1 MTYSEI
7 WHRIAT
13 SYDDGEARA
22 IARILI
28 EELFGLSYA
37 DIVCGATEQLSADD
51 TLRLDTAVRRIEQG
65 EPLQHVLGYADFCG
79 NRFCVNGSVLIP
91 RPETEWLVDEGAK
104 LMSTTATSSPK
115 RILDIGTG
123 SGCIAISLK
132 LRLGD
137 AYVEAWDISEEAL
150 RTAQDNADALKAEV
164 TFRKRDALKAE
175 GECLQGGAL
184 VSSAPTGQAMDSIN
198 SNEGALVSSAPTEQT
213 MDSINSNEGALV
225 SSAPTGQTMDSIN
238 SNEGALVSSAP
249 TGQAMDSIN
258 SNEASTTAAPWDL
271 IVSNPPYICDSERS
285 AMDDNVLL
293 HEPHTALFVPDDDPL
308 RFYRAIARYA
318 LLTLNTG
325 GSLLFECN
333 TRYAEATGTMLRD
346 MGFEEVTVSD
356 DCFNLPRFV
365 RGKQPLPT
373 LPVGEGL
380 VTQGEANCRRLRHSC
395 RSHWQ
400 LK

>member
-28 EELFGLSYA
+28 EELFGLSYT

-104 LMSTTATSSPK
+104 LMDGCIASDETQHKAPHSPK

-164 TFRKRDALKAE
+164 TFRKRDALRAEEEDCFE

-184 VSSAPTGQAMDSIN
+184 VSSAPTGQ
-198 SNEGALVSSAPTEQT
+198 TK
-213 MDSINSNEGALV
+213 
-225 SSAPTGQTMDSIN
+225 
-238 SNEGALVSSAP
+238 
-249 TGQAMDSIN
+249 DSIN

-318 LLTLNTG
+318 LLTLNIG

-333 TRYAEATGTMLRD
+333 TRYAEATGAMLRD

-365 RGKQPLPT
+365 RGRKNSPSQPSPS
-373 LPVGEGL
+373 GR
-380 VTQGEANCRRLRHSC
+380 A
-395 RSHWQ
+395 
-400 LK
+400 

>member
-28 EELFGLSYA
+28 EELFGLSYT
-37 DIVCGATEQLSADD
+37 DIVCGATDELSADD

-79 NRFCVNGSVLIP
+79 NRFGVNASVLIP
-91 RPETEWLVDEGAK
+91 RPETEWLVDEGER
-104 LMSTTATSSPK
+104 LMNDASNAALSAPK

-132 LRLGD
+132 LRLSD

-150 RTAQDNADALKAEV
+150 RTAESNAKALEAEV
-164 TFRKRDALKAE
+164 AFCKRDALKAE
-175 GECLQGGAL
+175 E
-184 VSSAPTGQAMDSIN
+184 S
-198 SNEGALVSSAPTEQT
+198 
-213 MDSINSNEGALV
+213 
-225 SSAPTGQTMDSIN
+225 
-238 SNEGALVSSAP
+238 
-249 TGQAMDSIN
+249 
-258 SNEASTTAAPWDL
+258 AAPWNL
-271 IVSNPPYICDSERS
+271 IVSNPPYICDSERA

-318 LLTLNTG
+318 LRSLSDG

-333 TRYAEATGTMLRD
+333 TRYAEATGEMIRE
-346 MGFEEVTVSD
+346 MGFEDVTVNN
-356 DCFNLPRFV
+356 DCFGLPRFV
-365 RGKQPLPT
+365 AGRKGSPSQPSPS
-373 LPVGEGL
+373 GR
-380 VTQGEANCRRLRHSC
+380 A
-395 RSHWQ
+395 
-400 LK
+400 

>member
-104 LMSTTATSSPK
+104 LMSDGNTPTDIKKPKSK

-164 TFRKRDALKAE
+164 VFRKRDALRA
-175 GECLQGGAL
+175 
-184 VSSAPTGQAMDSIN
+184 DN
-198 SNEGALVSSAPTEQT
+198 
-213 MDSINSNEGALV
+213 
-225 SSAPTGQTMDSIN
+225 
-238 SNEGALVSSAP
+238 
-249 TGQAMDSIN
+249 
-258 SNEASTTAAPWDL
+258 TAAPWDL
-271 IVSNPPYICDSERS
+271 IVSNPPYICDSERT

-318 LLTLNTG
+318 LLTLNIG

-333 TRYAEATGTMLRD
+333 TRYAEATGTMLSD

-365 RGKQPLPT
+365 RGSSPSQPSPSGRAWLPK
-373 LPVGEGL
+373 
-380 VTQGEANCRRLRHSC
+380 A
-395 RSHWQ
+395 
-400 LK
+400 

>member
-13 SYDDGEARA
+13 SYEDGEARA

-28 EELFGLSYA
+28 EELFGLSYT
-37 DIVCGATEQLSADD
+37 DIVCGATDQLSADD

-79 NRFCVNGSVLIP
+79 NHFGVNASVLIP
-91 RPETEWLVDEGAK
+91 RPETEWLVDEGER
-104 LMSTTATSSPK
+104 LMNDASNAAPSAPK

-132 LRLGD
+132 LRLGE

-150 RTAQDNADALKAEV
+150 RTAESNAKALKAEV
-164 TFRKRDALKAE
+164 AFCKRDALRAE
-175 GECLQGGAL
+175 ES
-184 VSSAPTGQAMDSIN
+184 V
-198 SNEGALVSSAPTEQT
+198 
-213 MDSINSNEGALV
+213 
-225 SSAPTGQTMDSIN
+225 
-238 SNEGALVSSAP
+238 
-249 TGQAMDSIN
+249 
-258 SNEASTTAAPWDL
+258 APWDL
-271 IVSNPPYICDSERS
+271 IVSNPPYICDSERA

-318 LLTLNTG
+318 LRSLSNG

-333 TRYAEATGTMLRD
+333 TRYAEATGEMMRK
-346 MGFEEVTVSD
+346 MGFEDVTVND
-356 DCFNLPRFV
+356 DCFGLPRFV
-365 RGKQPLPT
+365 KGSSPSQ
-373 LPVGEGL
+373 
-380 VTQGEANCRRLRHSC
+380 
-395 RSHWQ
+395 
-400 LK
+400 

>member
-13 SYDDGEARA
+13 SYDDDEARA

-79 NRFCVNGSVLIP
+79 NRFSVNSSVLIP

-164 TFRKRDALKAE
+164 AFRKKDALKAE
-175 GECLQGGAL
+175 EEGCSEEECLQGGAL
-184 VSSAPTGQAMDSIN
+184 VSSAPTGQ
-198 SNEGALVSSAPTEQT
+198 TK
-213 MDSINSNEGALV
+213 
-225 SSAPTGQTMDSIN
+225 
-238 SNEGALVSSAP
+238 
-249 TGQAMDSIN
+249 DSIN
-258 SNEASTTAAPWDL
+258 SNEANILAAPWDL

-318 LLTLNTG
+318 LLTLNIG

-333 TRYAEATGTMLRD
+333 TRYAEATGKMLSD

-356 DCFNLPRFV
+356 DCFSLPRFV
-365 RGKQPLPT
+365 RGRK
-373 LPVGEGL
+373 
-380 VTQGEANCRRLRHSC
+380 N
-395 RSHWQ
+395 SHNQ
-400 LK
+400 

>member
-28 EELFGLSYA
+28 EELFGLSYT

-79 NRFCVNGSVLIP
+79 NRFSVNGSVLIP

-104 LMSTTATSSPK
+104 LMDGCIASDETQHKAPHSPK

-164 TFRKRDALKAE
+164 VFRKRDALRAE

-184 VSSAPTGQAMDSIN
+184 VSSAPT
-198 SNEGALVSSAPTEQT
+198 EQT
-213 MDSINSNEGALV
+213 MDSINYS
-225 SSAPTGQTMDSIN
+225 
-238 SNEGALVSSAP
+238 
-249 TGQAMDSIN
+249 
-258 SNEASTTAAPWDL
+258 EANILAAPWDL

-318 LLTLNTG
+318 LLTLNIG

-333 TRYAEATGTMLRD
+333 TRYAEATGAMLRD

-356 DCFNLPRFV
+356 DCFGLPRFV
-365 RGKQPLPT
+365 RGRK
-373 LPVGEGL
+373 
-380 VTQGEANCRRLRHSC
+380 N
-395 RSHWQ
+395 SHNQ
-400 LK
+400 

>member
-104 LMSTTATSSPK
+104 LMDGCVASDETQHKAPHSPK

-150 RTAQDNADALKAEV
+150 RTAQNNADALKAEV
-164 TFRKRDALKAE
+164 VFRKRDALRAE

-184 VSSAPTGQAMDSIN
+184 VSSAPTEQAMDY
-198 SNEGALVSSAPTEQT
+198 
-213 MDSINSNEGALV
+213 
-225 SSAPTGQTMDSIN
+225 
-238 SNEGALVSSAP
+238 
-249 TGQAMDSIN
+249 
-258 SNEASTTAAPWDL
+258 EASTTAAPWDL

-318 LLTLNTG
+318 LLTLNIG

-365 RGKQPLPT
+365 RGSSPSQPSPS
-373 LPVGEGL
+373 GR
-380 VTQGEANCRRLRHSC
+380 A
-395 RSHWQ
+395 
-400 LK
+400 

>member
-13 SYDDGEARA
+13 SYDDSEARA

-104 LMSTTATSSPK
+104 LMDGCIASDETQHKAPHSPK
-115 RILDIGTG
+115 RILDIGMG

-164 TFRKRDALKAE
+164 VFRKRDALKAE
-175 GECLQGGAL
+175 EVFRKKDALKAEEEGYSEEECLQGGAL
-184 VSSAPTGQAMDSIN
+184 VSSAPTEQAIDSIN
-198 SNEGALVSSAPTEQT
+198 SNEGAIVSSAPTE
-213 MDSINSNEGALV
+213 
-225 SSAPTGQTMDSIN
+225 
-238 SNEGALVSSAP
+238 
-249 TGQAMDSIN
+249 QAMDSIN
-258 SNEASTTAAPWDL
+258 SNEANILAAPWDL

-356 DCFNLPRFV
+356 DCFGLPRFV
-365 RGKQPLPT
+365 RGRK
-373 LPVGEGL
+373 
-380 VTQGEANCRRLRHSC
+380 N
-395 RSHWQ
+395 SHNQ
-400 LK
+400 

>member
-79 NRFCVNGSVLIP
+79 NRFYVNGSVLIP

-104 LMSTTATSSPK
+104 LMDGCIASDETLHKAPHSPK

-150 RTAQDNADALKAEV
+150 RTAQENADALKAEV
-164 TFRKRDALKAE
+164 VFCKRDALKAE
-175 GECLQGGAL
+175 EEDCSEEECLQGGAL
-184 VSSAPTGQAMDSIN
+184 VSSAPTEQAMDSIN
-198 SNEGALVSSAPTEQT
+198 YSKANIL
-213 MDSINSNEGALV
+213 
-225 SSAPTGQTMDSIN
+225 
-238 SNEGALVSSAP
+238 
-249 TGQAMDSIN
+249 
-258 SNEASTTAAPWDL
+258 AAPWDL

-318 LLTLNTG
+318 LLTLNIG

-333 TRYAEATGTMLRD
+333 TRYAEATGKMLRD

-356 DCFNLPRFV
+356 DCFSLPRFV
-365 RGKQPLPT
+365 RGRK
-373 LPVGEGL
+373 
-380 VTQGEANCRRLRHSC
+380 N
-395 RSHWQ
+395 SHNQ
-400 LK
+400 

>member
-104 LMSTTATSSPK
+104 LMSDGSTPTDIKKLNSK

-164 TFRKRDALKAE
+164 VFRKRDALKAE
-175 GECLQGGAL
+175 EEGCSEEECLQGGAL

-198 SNEGALVSSAPTEQT
+198 YS
-213 MDSINSNEGALV
+213 
-225 SSAPTGQTMDSIN
+225 
-238 SNEGALVSSAP
+238 
-249 TGQAMDSIN
+249 
-258 SNEASTTAAPWDL
+258 EANILAAPWDL

-318 LLTLNTG
+318 LLTLNIG

-333 TRYAEATGTMLRD
+333 TRYAEATGKMLSD

-365 RGKQPLPT
+365 RGRKNSPSQPAAP
-373 LPVGEGL
+373 PNPPRRGGL
-380 VTQGEANCRRLRHSC
+380 SYPRLR
-395 RSHWQ
+395 
-400 LK
+400 KA

>member
-13 SYDDGEARA
+13 SYEDGEARA

-79 NRFCVNGSVLIP
+79 NHFGVNASVLIP
-91 RPETEWLVDEGAK
+91 RPETEWLVDEGER
-104 LMSTTATSSPK
+104 LMNGASNAAPSAPK

-132 LRLGD
+132 LRLGE

-150 RTAQDNADALKAEV
+150 RTAESNAKALKAEV
-164 TFRKRDALKAE
+164 AFCKRDALRAE
-175 GECLQGGAL
+175 ES
-184 VSSAPTGQAMDSIN
+184 V
-198 SNEGALVSSAPTEQT
+198 
-213 MDSINSNEGALV
+213 
-225 SSAPTGQTMDSIN
+225 
-238 SNEGALVSSAP
+238 
-249 TGQAMDSIN
+249 
-258 SNEASTTAAPWDL
+258 APWDL
-271 IVSNPPYICDSERS
+271 IVSNPPYICDSERA

-318 LLTLNTG
+318 LRSLSNG

-333 TRYAEATGTMLRD
+333 TRYAEATGKMMRE
-346 MGFEEVTVSD
+346 MGFEDVTVND
-356 DCFNLPRFV
+356 DCFGLPRFV
-365 RGKQPLPT
+365 KG
-373 LPVGEGL
+373 
-380 VTQGEANCRRLRHSC
+380 SC
-395 RSHWQ
+395 PSQ
-400 LK
+400 

>member
-13 SYDDGEARA
+13 SYEDGEARA

-28 EELFGLSYA
+28 EELFGLSYT
-37 DIVCGATEQLSADD
+37 DIVCGATDQLSADD

-79 NRFCVNGSVLIP
+79 NHFGVNASVLIP
-91 RPETEWLVDEGAK
+91 RPETEWLVDEGER
-104 LMSTTATSSPK
+104 LMNGASNAAPSAPK

-132 LRLGD
+132 LRLGE

-150 RTAQDNADALKAEV
+150 RTAESNAKALKAEV
-164 TFRKRDALKAE
+164 AFCKRDALRAE
-175 GECLQGGAL
+175 ES
-184 VSSAPTGQAMDSIN
+184 V
-198 SNEGALVSSAPTEQT
+198 
-213 MDSINSNEGALV
+213 
-225 SSAPTGQTMDSIN
+225 
-238 SNEGALVSSAP
+238 
-249 TGQAMDSIN
+249 
-258 SNEASTTAAPWDL
+258 APWDL
-271 IVSNPPYICDSERS
+271 IVSNPPYICDSERA

-318 LLTLNTG
+318 LRSLSNG

-333 TRYAEATGTMLRD
+333 TRYAEATGKMMRE
-346 MGFEEVTVSD
+346 MGFEDVTVND
-356 DCFNLPRFV
+356 DCFGLPRFV
-365 RGKQPLPT
+365 KGSSPSQ
-373 LPVGEGL
+373 
-380 VTQGEANCRRLRHSC
+380 
-395 RSHWQ
+395 
-400 LK
+400 

>member
-104 LMSTTATSSPK
+104 LMDGCIASDETQHKAPHSPK
-115 RILDIGTG
+115 HILDIGTG

-164 TFRKRDALKAE
+164 VFRKRDALRA
-175 GECLQGGAL
+175 
-184 VSSAPTGQAMDSIN
+184 DN
-198 SNEGALVSSAPTEQT
+198 
-213 MDSINSNEGALV
+213 
-225 SSAPTGQTMDSIN
+225 
-238 SNEGALVSSAP
+238 
-249 TGQAMDSIN
+249 
-258 SNEASTTAAPWDL
+258 TAAPWDL

-333 TRYAEATGTMLRD
+333 TRYAEATGKMLSD

-356 DCFNLPRFV
+356 DCFGLPRFV
-365 RGKQPLPT
+365 RGRK
-373 LPVGEGL
+373 
-380 VTQGEANCRRLRHSC
+380 N
-395 RSHWQ
+395 SHNQ
-400 LK
+400 

>member
-13 SYDDGEARA
+13 SYDDDEARA

-104 LMSTTATSSPK
+104 LMDGCIASDETQHKAPHSPK

-123 SGCIAISLK
+123 SGCIAICLK

-164 TFRKRDALKAE
+164 VFRKRDALKAE
-175 GECLQGGAL
+175 EEYLQGGAL
-184 VSSAPTGQAMDSIN
+184 VSSAPTEQAMNSIN
-198 SNEGALVSSAPTEQT
+198 YSKANIL
-213 MDSINSNEGALV
+213 
-225 SSAPTGQTMDSIN
+225 
-238 SNEGALVSSAP
+238 
-249 TGQAMDSIN
+249 
-258 SNEASTTAAPWDL
+258 AAPWDL

-333 TRYAEATGTMLRD
+333 TRYAEATGKMLSD

-356 DCFNLPRFV
+356 DCFSLPRFV
-365 RGKQPLPT
+365 RGSSPSQSAAPPN
-373 LPVGEGL
+373 PPRRGGL
-380 VTQGEANCRRLRHSC
+380 S
-395 RSHWQ
+395 
-400 LK
+400 

>member
-28 EELFGLSYA
+28 EELFGLSYT
-37 DIVCGATEQLSADD
+37 DIVCGATEQLPADD

-137 AYVEAWDISEEAL
+137 TYVEAWDISEEAL
-150 RTAQDNADALKAEV
+150 RTAESNAQALKAEV
-164 TFRKRDALKAE
+164 VFRKRDALKAE
-175 GECLQGGAL
+175 EEGCSEEECLQGGAL
-184 VSSAPTGQAMDSIN
+184 VSSAPTGQ
-198 SNEGALVSSAPTEQT
+198 T
-213 MDSINSNEGALV
+213 
-225 SSAPTGQTMDSIN
+225 
-238 SNEGALVSSAP
+238 
-249 TGQAMDSIN
+249 MDSIN

-318 LLTLNTG
+318 LLTLNIG

-333 TRYAEATGTMLRD
+333 TRYAEATGTMLSD

-365 RGKQPLPT
+365 RGRK
-373 LPVGEGL
+373 
-380 VTQGEANCRRLRHSC
+380 N
-395 RSHWQ
+395 SHNQ
-400 LK
+400 

>member
-104 LMSTTATSSPK
+104 LMDGCIASDETQHKAPHSPK

-164 TFRKRDALKAE
+164 VFRKRDALRA
-175 GECLQGGAL
+175 
-184 VSSAPTGQAMDSIN
+184 DN
-198 SNEGALVSSAPTEQT
+198 
-213 MDSINSNEGALV
+213 
-225 SSAPTGQTMDSIN
+225 
-238 SNEGALVSSAP
+238 
-249 TGQAMDSIN
+249 
-258 SNEASTTAAPWDL
+258 TAAPWDL

-365 RGKQPLPT
+365 RGSSPSQPAAP
-373 LPVGEGL
+373 PNPPRRGGL
-380 VTQGEANCRRLRHSC
+380 SYPRLR
-395 RSHWQ
+395 
-400 LK
+400 KA

>member
-28 EELFGLSYA
+28 EELFGLSYT

-104 LMSTTATSSPK
+104 LMDDCIASDETQHKAPHSPK

-164 TFRKRDALKAE
+164 VFRKRDALRAE

-184 VSSAPTGQAMDSIN
+184 VSSAPTEQAMDY
-198 SNEGALVSSAPTEQT
+198 
-213 MDSINSNEGALV
+213 
-225 SSAPTGQTMDSIN
+225 
-238 SNEGALVSSAP
+238 
-249 TGQAMDSIN
+249 
-258 SNEASTTAAPWDL
+258 EASTTAAPWDL

-318 LLTLNTG
+318 LLTLNIG

-365 RGKQPLPT
+365 RGSSPSQPSPS
-373 LPVGEGL
+373 GR
-380 VTQGEANCRRLRHSC
+380 A
-395 RSHWQ
+395 
-400 LK
+400 

>member
-28 EELFGLSYA
+28 EELFGLSYT

-104 LMSTTATSSPK
+104 LMSGCIASDEMQHKAPHSPK

-164 TFRKRDALKAE
+164 VFRKRDALRA
-175 GECLQGGAL
+175 
-184 VSSAPTGQAMDSIN
+184 DN
-198 SNEGALVSSAPTEQT
+198 
-213 MDSINSNEGALV
+213 
-225 SSAPTGQTMDSIN
+225 
-238 SNEGALVSSAP
+238 
-249 TGQAMDSIN
+249 
-258 SNEASTTAAPWDL
+258 TAAPWDL

-318 LLTLNTG
+318 LLTLNIG
-325 GSLLFECN
+325 GNLLFECN
-333 TRYAEATGTMLRD
+333 TRYAEATGKMLSD

-365 RGKQPLPT
+365 RGSSPSQPSPS
-373 LPVGEGL
+373 GR
-380 VTQGEANCRRLRHSC
+380 A
-395 RSHWQ
+395 
-400 LK
+400 

>member
-28 EELFGLSYA
+28 EELFGLSYT

-104 LMSTTATSSPK
+104 LMSGCIASDEMQHKAPHSPK

-164 TFRKRDALKAE
+164 VFRKRDALRA
-175 GECLQGGAL
+175 
-184 VSSAPTGQAMDSIN
+184 DN
-198 SNEGALVSSAPTEQT
+198 
-213 MDSINSNEGALV
+213 
-225 SSAPTGQTMDSIN
+225 
-238 SNEGALVSSAP
+238 
-249 TGQAMDSIN
+249 
-258 SNEASTTAAPWDL
+258 TAAPWDL

-318 LLTLNTG
+318 LLTLNIG

-333 TRYAEATGTMLRD
+333 TRYAEATGKMLSD

-356 DCFNLPRFV
+356 DCFSLPRFV
-365 RGKQPLPT
+365 RGRK
-373 LPVGEGL
+373 
-380 VTQGEANCRRLRHSC
+380 N
-395 RSHWQ
+395 SHNQ
-400 LK
+400 

>member
-104 LMSTTATSSPK
+104 LMSTTATSDETQHKAPHSPK

-164 TFRKRDALKAE
+164 VFRKRDALKAE
-175 GECLQGGAL
+175 EEGYSEEECLQG
-184 VSSAPTGQAMDSIN
+184 
-198 SNEGALVSSAPTEQT
+198 
-213 MDSINSNEGALV
+213 GALV

-238 SNEGALVSSAP
+238 YS
-249 TGQAMDSIN
+249 
-258 SNEASTTAAPWDL
+258 EANILTAPWDL

-318 LLTLNTG
+318 LLTLNIG
-325 GSLLFECN
+325 GNLLFECN

-346 MGFEEVTVSD
+346 MGFEEVTLSD

-365 RGKQPLPT
+365 RGRK
-373 LPVGEGL
+373 
-380 VTQGEANCRRLRHSC
+380 N
-395 RSHWQ
+395 SHNQ
-400 LK
+400 

>member
-104 LMSTTATSSPK
+104 LMSTTATPSPK

-164 TFRKRDALKAE
+164 VFRKRDALRAE

-184 VSSAPTGQAMDSIN
+184 VSSAPT
-198 SNEGALVSSAPTEQT
+198 EQT
-213 MDSINSNEGALV
+213 MDSINYS
-225 SSAPTGQTMDSIN
+225 
-238 SNEGALVSSAP
+238 
-249 TGQAMDSIN
+249 
-258 SNEASTTAAPWDL
+258 EANILAAPWDL

-318 LLTLNTG
+318 LLTLNIG

-333 TRYAEATGTMLRD
+333 TRYAEATGAMLRD

-365 RGKQPLPT
+365 RGSSPSQPAAP
-373 LPVGEGL
+373 PNPPRRGGL
-380 VTQGEANCRRLRHSC
+380 SYPRLR
-395 RSHWQ
+395 
-400 LK
+400 KA

>member
-104 LMSTTATSSPK
+104 LMDGCIASDETQHKAPHFPK

-164 TFRKRDALKAE
+164 VFRKRDALKAE
-175 GECLQGGAL
+175 EEGCSEEECLQGGAL

-198 SNEGALVSSAPTEQT
+198 SNEANIL
-213 MDSINSNEGALV
+213 
-225 SSAPTGQTMDSIN
+225 
-238 SNEGALVSSAP
+238 
-249 TGQAMDSIN
+249 
-258 SNEASTTAAPWDL
+258 AAPWDL
-271 IVSNPPYICDSERS
+271 IVSNPPYICNSERS

-318 LLTLNTG
+318 LLTLNIG

-333 TRYAEATGTMLRD
+333 TRYAEATGAMLSD

-356 DCFNLPRFV
+356 DCFGLPRFV
-365 RGKQPLPT
+365 RGSSPSQPAAP
-373 LPVGEGL
+373 PNPPRRGGL
-380 VTQGEANCRRLRHSC
+380 SYPRLR
-395 RSHWQ
+395 
-400 LK
+400 KA

>member
-79 NRFCVNGSVLIP
+79 NRFSVNGSVLIP

-104 LMSTTATSSPK
+104 LMDGCIASDETQHKAPHSPK

-150 RTAQDNADALKAEV
+150 RTAESNAQALKAEV

-175 GECLQGGAL
+175 EECLQGGAL
-184 VSSAPTGQAMDSIN
+184 VSSAPTGQ
-198 SNEGALVSSAPTEQT
+198 TK
-213 MDSINSNEGALV
+213 
-225 SSAPTGQTMDSIN
+225 
-238 SNEGALVSSAP
+238 
-249 TGQAMDSIN
+249 DSIN

-308 RFYRAIARYA
+308 RFYHAIARYA
-318 LLTLNTG
+318 LLTLNIG

-333 TRYAEATGTMLRD
+333 TRYAEATGAMLSD

-356 DCFNLPRFV
+356 DCFGLPRFV
-365 RGKQPLPT
+365 RGSSPSQSAAPPN
-373 LPVGEGL
+373 PPRRGGL
-380 VTQGEANCRRLRHSC
+380 S
-395 RSHWQ
+395 
-400 LK
+400 

>member
-150 RTAQDNADALKAEV
+150 RTAQNNADALKAEV
-164 TFRKRDALKAE
+164 VFRKRDALRAE

-184 VSSAPTGQAMDSIN
+184 VSSAPTKQAMDY
-198 SNEGALVSSAPTEQT
+198 
-213 MDSINSNEGALV
+213 
-225 SSAPTGQTMDSIN
+225 
-238 SNEGALVSSAP
+238 
-249 TGQAMDSIN
+249 
-258 SNEASTTAAPWDL
+258 EASTTAAPWDL

-318 LLTLNTG
+318 LLTLNIG
-325 GSLLFECN
+325 GNLLFECN
-333 TRYAEATGTMLRD
+333 TRYAEATGAMLRD

-365 RGKQPLPT
+365 RGSSPSQPSPSGRAWLPKVKQT
-373 LPVGEGL
+373 VGGYGIPA
-380 VTQGEANCRRLRHSC
+380 VAIGN
-395 RSHWQ
+395 
-400 LK
+400 

>member
-79 NRFCVNGSVLIP
+79 NRFSVNGSVLIP

-104 LMSTTATSSPK
+104 LMDGCIASDETQHKAPHSPK

-164 TFRKRDALKAE
+164 VFRKRDALRAE
-175 GECLQGGAL
+175 EECLQGGAL

-249 TGQAMDSIN
+249 TEQAMDY
-258 SNEASTTAAPWDL
+258 EASTTAAPWDL

-318 LLTLNTG
+318 LLTLNIG

-333 TRYAEATGTMLRD
+333 TRYAEATGTLLRD

-356 DCFNLPRFV
+356 DCFSLPRFV
-365 RGKQPLPT
+365 RGRKNSPNQ
-373 LPVGEGL
+373 
-380 VTQGEANCRRLRHSC
+380 
-395 RSHWQ
+395 
-400 LK
+400 